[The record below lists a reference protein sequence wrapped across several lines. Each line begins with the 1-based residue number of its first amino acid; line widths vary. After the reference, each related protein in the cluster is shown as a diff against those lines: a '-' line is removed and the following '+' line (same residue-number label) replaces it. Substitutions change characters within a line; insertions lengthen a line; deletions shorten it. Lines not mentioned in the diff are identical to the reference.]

1 MALRILWKAAAA
13 ASVFLTGA
21 CATPLQAAPRQT
33 LQDPATSAPATS
45 ALAVSPDLSAALD
58 AYMKAAVQNAAFSG
72 TVLVA
77 AHGRPVFRGSYGLA
91 NRAFDVPNDT
101 DTVYQLAS
109 VTKPFTAL
117 LIMMLQEE
125 GRLSVDDLACD
136 HLADCPPAWRAVTV
150 RQLLTHTSGIPN
162 YTSLPD
168 WDEALDSRTYGPGG
182 VVALVRDRPL
192 EFAPGQ
198 GYRYS
203 NTGYN
208 LLGTIIERVAGKPY
222 PEVLRERILAPL
234 HMDHTVFNASRRII
248 PHLATGYYSIG
259 STFIE
264 ATPQSMTGV
273 YGEAGL
279 SSTVDDLSTWAQAV
293 GAGRL
298 VSPASLAQMT
308 DGARNNYGFGW
319 EIRSWHGRRMVGHAG
334 SGPGFSNMVAR
345 FPDDDLTI
353 VVLSNSD
360 EASGGGT
367 ARALAGLYF
376 GEATSLPDVQPKT
389 VILDAVMAGGA
400 EAGIRQYQAMKAAQ
414 PSAEA
419 FATDE
424 LLVEIGYELS
434 GLPAMEEAR
443 RLFAFT
449 LEQFPQSA
457 FSHDGLA
464 DLSAAE
470 GDFAAAIAHFETSLR
485 LDPDNE
491 YAREGLKR
499 LKGLPES

>member
-1 MALRILWKAAAA
+1 MKRYWRDREGLDVALRILWKAAAA

-58 AYMKAAVQNAAFSG
+58 AYMKAAVRNAAFSG

-319 EIRSWHGRRMVGHAG
+319 EMYPSVSGHEGGPALGR
-334 SGPGFSNMVAR
+334 
-345 FPDDDLTI
+345 
-353 VVLSNSD
+353 
-360 EASGGGT
+360 
-367 ARALAGLYF
+367 
-376 GEATSLPDVQPKT
+376 
-389 VILDAVMAGGA
+389 
-400 EAGIRQYQAMKAAQ
+400 
-414 PSAEA
+414 
-419 FATDE
+419 
-424 LLVEIGYELS
+424 
-434 GLPAMEEAR
+434 
-443 RLFAFT
+443 
-449 LEQFPQSA
+449 
-457 FSHDGLA
+457 
-464 DLSAAE
+464 
-470 GDFAAAIAHFETSLR
+470 SLR
-485 LDPDNE
+485 HRRTSGRD
-491 YAREGLKR
+491 R
-499 LKGLPES
+499 L